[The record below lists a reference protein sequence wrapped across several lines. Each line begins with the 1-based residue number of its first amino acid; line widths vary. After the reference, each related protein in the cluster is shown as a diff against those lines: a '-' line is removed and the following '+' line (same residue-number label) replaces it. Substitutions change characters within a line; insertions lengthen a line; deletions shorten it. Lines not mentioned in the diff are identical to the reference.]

1 MKIII
6 VMEVNSLYFEYGDT
20 EIDFLK
26 RKDKKMAK
34 AIDKIG
40 QIHRLCDE
48 DLFSSVVHHIIGQQI
63 STAAQTTIWNR
74 MKADLNEIT
83 PRTICN
89 QDICIL
95 QKYGMTYKKAEY
107 IMDFAIK
114 INNGDFDL
122 YALNSM
128 TDEEVKQELSA
139 LKGIGIWTA
148 EMIMLFCLKRNNVF
162 SFGDLA
168 IHRGLRMLYR
178 HKTIDR
184 QRFEKYRKRFSPYGS
199 VASLYLW
206 SIAGGAMKELN
217 DPAPKIKK
225 KKM

>member
-1 MKIII
+1 M
-6 VMEVNSLYFEYGDT
+6 YFEYGDI

-26 RKDKKMAK
+26 RKDKKMADV
-34 AIDKIG
+34 IDRIG

-63 STAAQTTIWNR
+63 STAAQSTIWKR
-74 MKADLNEIT
+74 MKEDLEEIT
-83 PRTICN
+83 PITICSK
-89 QDICIL
+89 DISTL

-107 IMDFAIK
+107 IQEFAAK
-114 INNGDFDL
+114 INHGEFDL
-122 YALNSM
+122 YALTNMS
-128 TDEEVKQELSA
+128 DEEVKQALTA

-148 EMIMLFCLKRNNVF
+148 EMIMLFCLRRLDVF
-162 SFGDLA
+162 SYGDLA

-184 QRFEKYRKRFSPYGS
+184 ERFEKYRKRFSPYGS

-206 SIAGGAMKELN
+206 SIAGGAIPELS
-217 DPAPKIKK
+217 DPCPSIKK